1 MIPGRKRS
9 IKGNI
14 LDLDLILLKNI
25 KSIKRTIETK
35 ETEEIEAEVNKKKEE
50 KEVEANIAKKET
62 DTEVSLLSKK
72 NDLHLLLDNKNDK
85 ITTMS
90 REGVSQGNSMK
101 RIHILRKDEK
111 FNEFV
116 NTILKKLRK
125 CKKILRNNLFLMLSK
140 GSIN

>member
-116 NTILKKLRK
+116 NTILKKLRR
-125 CKKILRNNLFLMLSK
+125 CKKI
-140 GSIN
+140 

>member
-1 MIPGRKRS
+1 MLLNLDVHVAMIPGRKRS

-25 KSIKRTIETK
+25 KSIKRTIEMK

-62 DTEVSLLSKK
+62 DTEVSLLNKK
-72 NDLHLLLDNKNDK
+72 NDLHLLLDNKNVK

-90 REGVSQGNSMK
+90 KEGVSQGNSMK
-101 RIHILRKDEK
+101 RIHISRKDDK
-111 FNEFV
+111 FKEFV
-116 NTILKKLRK
+116 NTILKKLRR
-125 CKKILRNNLFLMLSK
+125 CKKI
-140 GSIN
+140 